1 MSDPEN
7 VTLPVVPATEAQTK
21 AAAEAEAHAPYLKV
35 LLGLLVL
42 TIAEYAYARFFRD
55 ASGPLVFGLVLMAST
70 KAALVAWYF
79 MHLKYERF
87 WVFLVIGPAL
97 LMAFILTLLLF
108 HDFVMLPDPLGEPVP
123 ATSGEAPRPA
133 G

>member
-1 MSDPEN
+1 MTEADAS
-7 VTLPVVPATEAQTK
+7 LPIVPATPAQ
-21 AAAEAEAHAPYLKV
+21 AAAAADVESHAPYLKILFALF
-35 LLGLLVL
+35 LLTVG
-42 TIAEYAYARFFRD
+42 EYLFARFLKD
-55 ASGPLVFGLVLMAST
+55 SPGPLIFGLVLLASA

-108 HDFVMLPDPLGEPVP
+108 PDFVMLPDPLGEPVP

>member
-1 MSDPEN
+1 MTEADA
-7 VTLPVVPATEAQTK
+7 TLPVAPSMPAQ
-21 AAAEAEAHAPYLKV
+21 AAAAADVESHAPYLKILFALF
-35 LLGLLVL
+35 LLTVG
-42 TIAEYAYARFFRD
+42 EYLFARFLKD
-55 ASGPLVFGLVLMAST
+55 SPGPLIFGLVLLASA

-108 HDFVMLPDPLGEPVP
+108 PDFVMLPDPLGEPVP